1 MSHTP
6 QRISRLLTLGLL
18 WWLLAP
24 LGCAWS
30 RPAQAPPPAA
40 KATPVVIDAKGLLS
54 PARSE
59 EAVEDAVAQARFRER
74 AEALVKAVQ
83 NATGAPFIAGNS
95 THLLIDGPRTYEA
108 MLAAVSAARHHVH
121 IETYIFDDDDTG
133 RRFADLLVEKRRA
146 GVAVRVI
153 YDAVGSIASDSD
165 FFAKLTAQQIE
176 VAEFRPLK
184 PATLW
189 RINNRDHRKL
199 VIVDGRVAYTGGIN
213 ISDTYSSGSS
223 SRPGPD
229 KGADTGWRDT
239 HLEIRG
245 PAVKTL
251 QSIFLETWKRLGK
264 TVPGSPDLYPQ
275 LDATGDTLVQAMA
288 SDGGDSNEFRIYDA
302 YMTAIRQARQR
313 IWITQAYFAPTD
325 ELREA
330 LAAAVARGVDVRII
344 VPGFTDSG
352 LIFHASRAT
361 YGELLDAGV
370 TLFEFEDA
378 LLHAKTAVI
387 DGIWS
392 TVGSCNIDP
401 RSFAHNN
408 ELNAVVVGR
417 DFARSMEALFQ
428 RDLERTR
435 RLDAATWKE
444 RPTSNRVKEFLSSL
458 FSYWL

>member
-1 MSHTP
+1 MSP
-6 QRISRLLTLGLL
+6 SRRISSPFTLALLCTLLG
-18 WWLLAP
+18 P

-30 RPAQAPPPAA
+30 RPKPETIPVASAAPI
-40 KATPVVIDAKGLLS
+40 VIDASGLLS

-59 EAVEDAVAQARFRER
+59 DAVEDAVAETSYRVR

-83 NATGAPFIAGNS
+83 TATGAPFIAGNS
-95 THLLIDGPRTYEA
+95 AQLLVDGPHTYAA
-108 MLAAVSAARHHVH
+108 MLAAVRGAKRHVH

-133 RRFADLLVEKRRA
+133 RRFAALLVEKRRE

-153 YDAVGSIASDSD
+153 YDAVGSIGSDSD
-165 FFAKLTAQQIE
+165 FFAGLAAQGIE
-176 VAEFRPLK
+176 VAEFRPLE

-199 VIVDGRVAYTGGIN
+199 VIVDGSVAYTGGIN

-223 SRPGPD
+223 SRPGPE
-229 KGADTGWRDT
+229 KGVDSAWRDT

-251 QSIFLETWKRLGK
+251 QSIFLETWKRLGRNA
-264 TVPGSPDLYPQ
+264 PGSPDLYPQ
-275 LDATGDTLVQAMA
+275 LEATGDTLVQVMA

-302 YMTAIRQARQR
+302 YMTAIRQARAR

-330 LAAAVARGVDVRII
+330 LAAAVTRGVDVRII

-378 LLHAKTAVI
+378 LLHSKTAVI

-408 ELNAVVVGR
+408 ELNAVIVGR
-417 DFARSMEALFQ
+417 DFARGMEALFQ
-428 RDLERTR
+428 SDLKRTR

-444 RPTSNRVKEFLSSL
+444 RPASNRVKEFLASL